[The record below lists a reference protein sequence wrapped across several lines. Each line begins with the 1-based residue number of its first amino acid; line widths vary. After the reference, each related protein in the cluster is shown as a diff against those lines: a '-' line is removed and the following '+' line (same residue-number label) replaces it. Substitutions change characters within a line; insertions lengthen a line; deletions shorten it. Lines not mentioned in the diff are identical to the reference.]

1 MDVERRLSQSCNYY
15 QYSSALERRL
25 SIPWHVVGVL
35 LISDGR
41 GLAWSAHRSPPKEA
55 QLSLLQRV
63 GTSEQQILVTQSN
76 IANTYLSLGRLEDCL
91 RMRRDVYSG
100 LMKLHG
106 VENEQTLT
114 VANNYAESLIQLK
127 RFQEAK
133 RVLRKVIP
141 VAQRL
146 LGTVHACTVSL
157 REDLALATLQD
168 GNSTLGEKREALRTL
183 EDTLR
188 VMRRVL
194 GTQHPETQRVQRSL
208 YRYREELSESE
219 SA

>member
-1 MDVERRLSQSCNYY
+1 M
-15 QYSSALERRL
+15 
-25 SIPWHVVGVL
+25 H
-35 LISDGR
+35 R
-41 GLAWSAHRSPPKEA
+41 GLVAFAVPSVP
-55 QLSLLQRV
+55 
-63 GTSEQQILVTQSN
+63 VTQP
-76 IANTYLSLGRLEDCL
+76 
-91 RMRRDVYSG
+91 V
-100 LMKLHG
+100 
-106 VENEQTLT
+106 
-114 VANNYAESLIQLK
+114 VANNYAESLIQLQ

-183 EDTLR
+183 EDTLG

-194 GTQHPETQRVQRSL
+194 GPQHPETQRVQHNL
-208 YRYREELSESE
+208 EVYRE
-219 SA
+219 AFPTTA